1 MTKSNDVSEEGSLGT
16 KIVNVVTSRQTDRQT
31 HVLTFS
37 RTEANIVSTFFKTLN
52 RLLTTFSTFYVSLK
66 GVVVFD
72 VISALFSRWLLCKT
86 ALITYQNRLR
96 NSAFILV

>member
-16 KIVNVVTSRQTDRQT
+16 KIVNVVTSRQTDRRVNFFPNGSE
-31 HVLTFS
+31 H
-37 RTEANIVSTFFKTLN
+37 REYFFKTLN

-66 GVVVFD
+66 GVVAFD
-72 VISALFSRWLLCKT
+72 VIFAWFSRWLLCNT